1 MTQPQLSE
9 KVKELIQK
17 ARIVSFAT
25 WQDAYAAEVIQ
36 WFQSADDER
45 RYLTDDDLQNLAAY
59 KPDRSAGI
67 AAAQM
72 LRDRVEEIVDEAR
85 AELLTAFPTLTE
97 PGGGLY
103 PAFRSEACWRDF
115 WHFLRC
121 ITYGM
126 AAQRTDYLSDEGLHN
141 MELLYREL
149 NVPLVAMVKGLE
161 GIKTASL
168 QRIETAHETEHETA
182 QGTSF
187 APYFDLLIE
196 QLKQFTAA

>member
-1 MTQPQLSE
+1 MTQPQLSK

-25 WQDAYAAEVIQ
+25 WQDAYAAEVIER
-36 WFQSADDER
+36 FQRADDEG
-45 RYLTDDDLQNLAAY
+45 RYLSDDDLRSIADRAASQI
-59 KPDRSAGI
+59 PQGSLDPAGI
-67 AAAQM
+67 EEARV
-72 LRDRVEEIVDEAR
+72 LRDRVQEIVDEAR
-85 AELLTAFPTLTE
+85 AGLLAAFPKITE

-103 PAFRSEACWRDF
+103 PPIRSEACWRDF

-121 ITYGM
+121 ITYGI
-126 AAQRTDYLSDEGLHN
+126 AAQRTDYLSAEGLHN

-149 NVPLVAMVKGLE
+149 NVPLAAMVTGLE

-168 QRIETAHETEHETA
+168 QRVETE
-182 QGTSF
+182 QRTSF
-187 APYFDLLIE
+187 APYFDRLIE